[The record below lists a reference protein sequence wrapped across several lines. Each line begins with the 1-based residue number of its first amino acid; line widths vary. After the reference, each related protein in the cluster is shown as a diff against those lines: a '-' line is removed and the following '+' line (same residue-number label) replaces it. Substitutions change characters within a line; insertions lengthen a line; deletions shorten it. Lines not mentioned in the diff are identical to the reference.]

1 MFDVLTVGAVVDEL
15 ERTAL
20 DGRIQR
26 IGLVD
31 QLTIAA
37 EMYAKGQR
45 RGLVASADSG
55 NARLLLTD
63 AMPSVDTNLITPF
76 GLLLRKY
83 VRGAFLVG
91 IEQPPL
97 ERMVRLSIAKWMPPH
112 NPEDT
117 RKRRGRDAEM
127 HETATAEVL
136 EPEDLQGF
144 AEDDIWSAPDVVRFE
159 LIVEIM
165 GRHSNLILVDAD
177 GVIMESAKRVTPQM
191 SRVRSILPRK
201 PYTLPPAQDKPDPR
215 QLTSA
220 GVERLLATAKPGAT
234 VAETLVRGLRAVSPQ
249 IGKEAAFRLMG
260 NAGAKVGTNGAVGA
274 EETRDLA
281 RIVRGLFEPLLT
293 GTWEPRV
300 YERDSAVIAYAA
312 SPVKF
317 LAADAREIEVQSIS
331 EAIEM
336 SLEAGSGPETIS
348 PKAHAQ
354 RRIRVVA
361 AIDAA
366 MARVESRLHSFQEQ
380 HAKTADLERLR
391 TWGELIFAYVWQISP
406 GDTELIVDEQRI
418 PLDPALSA
426 KENAQELFDK
436 YRRAKSAGE
445 QLPER
450 IAETENELDYL
461 RQLRVQAEQSEGF
474 AAIEALRQEFED
486 HTGGRQS
493 VGEKNPQRGG
503 KKGQPRRVS
512 PLSDADGNLFYIG
525 RSGRE
530 NDQVTFDI
538 GGPNDTWLHAR
549 GVPGSHVILRW
560 VRPDHESDEGIEAAA
575 ALAAFYSGSRES
587 GTVEV
592 DVAKRRDVRKIKGG
606 GPGMVTYRNEYTIP
620 VRPKSEVELKRE
632 GRLA

>member
-37 EMYAKGQR
+37 EVYAKGQR

-97 ERMVRLSIAKWMPPH
+97 ERMVRLSIAKRMPPH
-112 NPEDT
+112 NPEGDK
-117 RKRRGRDAEM
+117 KRHGRDAEM
-127 HETATAEVL
+127 HEAASAEAL
-136 EPEDLQGF
+136 EREDLQEF

-201 PYTLPPAQDKPDPR
+201 PFTLPPAQDKPDPR
-215 QLTSA
+215 QLTSV
-220 GVERLLATAKPGAT
+220 GVEGLLATAKPGAT

-249 IGKEAAFRLMG
+249 IGKEAAFRLTG
-260 NAGAKVGTNGAVGA
+260 NAGAKVGSIGQ
-274 EETRDLA
+274 EEARELA

-293 GTWEPRV
+293 STWEPRV
-300 YERDSAVIAYAA
+300 YERDDAVVAYAA
-312 SPVKF
+312 SPVGF
-317 LAADAREIEVQSIS
+317 LAAEAKEIEVSSIS

-336 SLEAGSGPETIS
+336 SLEAGVGPETIS

-366 MARVESRLHSFQEQ
+366 MTRVESRLHSFQEQ

-391 TWGELIFAYVWQISP
+391 TSGELIFAYLWQISP

-426 KENAQELFDK
+426 TENAQELFDK

-450 IAETENELDYL
+450 IAETENELSYL

-474 AAIEALRQEFED
+474 AAIEVLRQEFED

-503 KKGQPRRVS
+503 KKGQPRRVV
-512 PLSDADGNLFYIG
+512 PLSDADDNLFYIG

-560 VRPDHESDEGIEAAA
+560 ARPDQETDEGIEAGA

-620 VRPKSEVELKRE
+620 VRPKSESELKQE
-632 GRLA
+632 GRLE

>member
-1 MFDVLTVGAVVDEL
+1 MFDVLTVGAVAGEL
-15 ERTAL
+15 ERTIL

-31 QLTIAA
+31 QLTVAA
-37 EMYAKGQR
+37 EVYAKGQR

-55 NARLLLTD
+55 NARILLTD

-83 VRGAFLVG
+83 VRGAYLIGV
-91 IEQPPL
+91 EQPPL
-97 ERMVRLSIAKWMPPH
+97 ERMVRLIIAKRMPPI
-112 NPEDT
+112 NPEGAK
-117 RKRRGRDAEM
+117 KRYGRDAEM
-127 HETATAEVL
+127 AEMAEMPAFDAVESE
-136 EPEDLQGF
+136 EPEEF

-165 GRHSNLILVDAD
+165 GRHSNIVLVDAD
-177 GVIMESAKRVTPQM
+177 GLIMESVKRVTPQM

-201 PYTLPPAQDKPDPR
+201 PYTLPPVQDKPDPR

-220 GVERLLATAKPGAT
+220 GVEGIVRSAKPGAAI
-234 VAETLVRGLRAVSPQ
+234 AETLVRGLRGISPQ
-249 IGKEAAFRLMG
+249 IGKEAAFRLTG
-260 NAGAKVGTNGAVGA
+260 DAKTSIDIVGA
-274 EETRDLA
+274 NEARDLA

-293 GTWEPRV
+293 GAWDPTV
-300 YERDSAVIAYAA
+300 YERNDDVVAYAA
-312 SPVKF
+312 SAMGF
-317 LAADAREIEVQSIS
+317 LAADSTEIKVESIS

-336 SLEAGSGPETIS
+336 SLEAGAGTETIS

-354 RRIRVVA
+354 RRVRVVA

-366 MARVESRLHSFQEQ
+366 MTRVESRLHSYREQ

-391 TWGELIFAYVWQISP
+391 TWGELIFAYIWQISP
-406 GDTELIVDEQRI
+406 GDTELIVDDQRI
-418 PLDPALSA
+418 ALDPTLSA

-436 YRRAKSAGE
+436 YRRAKSAGA

-450 IAETENELDYL
+450 IAETENEVEYL
-461 RQLRVQAEQSEGF
+461 KQLRLQAEQSEGF
-474 AAIEALRQEFED
+474 AAIESLRQEFED

-503 KKGQPRRVS
+503 KKGQPRRVT
-512 PLSDADGNLFYIG
+512 PLADAEGNLIYIG

-530 NDQVTFDI
+530 NEQVTFDI

-549 GVPGSHVILRW
+549 GVPGSHVIVRW
-560 VRPDHESDEGIEAAA
+560 LRPDEETDAGIEAAA
-575 ALAAFYSGSRES
+575 ALAAFYSGSRTS

-606 GPGMVTYRNEYTIP
+606 GPGMVTYRNEYTVP
-620 VRPKSEVELKRE
+620 VRPMNEGELKQE
-632 GRLA
+632 GRLG

>member
-31 QLTIAA
+31 QLTVAA
-37 EMYAKGQR
+37 EVYAKGQR

-97 ERMVRLSIAKWMPPH
+97 ERMVRLSIAKRMPPH

-117 RKRRGRDAEM
+117 RKRHGRDAEM
-127 HETATAEVL
+127 HESTTAEAL
-136 EPEDLQGF
+136 EREDPREF

-159 LIVEIM
+159 LIIEIM

-201 PYTLPPAQDKPDPR
+201 HYTLPPVQDKPDPR
-215 QLTSA
+215 QLTSV
-220 GVERLLATAKPGAT
+220 GVEGLLATAKPGAT

-260 NAGAKVGTNGAVGA
+260 NAGTKVGTIGA
-274 EETRDLA
+274 EEARELA

-300 YERDSAVIAYAA
+300 YERDDAVIAYAA
-312 SPVKF
+312 SPVGF
-317 LAADAREIEVQSIS
+317 LAADAKEIEVSSIS

-336 SLEAGSGPETIS
+336 SLEAGVGPETIS

-366 MARVESRLHSFQEQ
+366 MTRVESRLHSFQEQ

-406 GDTELIVDEQRI
+406 GDTELIVNEQRI

-436 YRRAKSAGE
+436 YRRAKNAGE

-503 KKGQPRRVS
+503 KKGQPRRVT

-560 VRPDHESDEGIEAAA
+560 VRPDHETDEGIEAAA

-620 VRPKSEVELKRE
+620 VRPKSEVELKQE